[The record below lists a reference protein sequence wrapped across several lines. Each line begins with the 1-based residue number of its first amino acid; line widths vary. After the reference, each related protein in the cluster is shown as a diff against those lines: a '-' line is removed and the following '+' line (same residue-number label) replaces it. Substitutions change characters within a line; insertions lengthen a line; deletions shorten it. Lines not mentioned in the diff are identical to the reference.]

1 MAEMEIAE
9 RLRLGGEVNV
19 GGTERIASAVG
30 GAALAALGARERG
43 VRGAV
48 LGLLGL
54 ALMHR
59 GVSGHCAVYGAMGVD
74 TAGRG
79 GARRRPAEDAADDA
93 AVSVSAS
100 VTVKRPAE
108 ELYAFWRDF
117 RNAPRYM
124 DRIVRVEVLDELRS
138 RWTASG
144 PTGQSWEWESEVTE
158 DVPGELIAWE
168 SLPGSEL
175 PNRGWVQ
182 FVPAREGQA
191 EVRYFVEFDPPAGIV
206 GQAIARVFHEA
217 PKEMARAD
225 LRRFRAVMES
235 GEPAA
240 SAGASAREEWGND
253 ARD

>member
-1 MAEMEIAE
+1 VAEMEIAE

-19 GGTERIASAVG
+19 GRTERIASAVG

-54 ALMHR
+54 ALVHR
-59 GVSGHCAVYGAMGVD
+59 GASGHCAVYGTMGVD
-74 TAGRG
+74 TAGHG
-79 GARRRPAEDAADDA
+79 GRRRRPADGTAEEAGI
-93 AVSVSAS
+93 SVSAS
-100 VTVKRPAE
+100 ITVKRPAE

-158 DVPGELIAWE
+158 DVPGALIAWE

-182 FVPAREGQA
+182 FAATGDGRT
-191 EVRYFVEFDPPAGIV
+191 EVRYFVEFDPPAGVV
-206 GQAIARVFHEA
+206 GQAIARVFQEA
-217 PKEMARAD
+217 PEEMARGD
-225 LRRFRAVMES
+225 LRRFRALVES
-235 GEPAA
+235 GEVA
-240 SAGASAREEWGND
+240 AGAGTAGREDWGTD
-253 ARD
+253 AGA

>member
-9 RLRLGGEVNV
+9 RLRLGGGVNV
-19 GGTERIASAVG
+19 GRTERIASAVG

-43 VRGAV
+43 VRGTV

-54 ALMHR
+54 ALVHR
-59 GVSGHCAVYGAMGVD
+59 GVSGHCAVYGTMGVD

-79 GARRRPAEDAADDA
+79 GGGRRRLADDAAEDA

-124 DRIVRVEVLDELRS
+124 DRIVRVEVLDDLRS

-182 FVPAREGQA
+182 FIPAREGQA

-217 PKEMARAD
+217 PREMARAD
-225 LRRFRAVMES
+225 LRRFRALMES
-235 GEPAA
+235 GEAA
-240 SAGASAREEWGND
+240 ATAGAREEWGTD
-253 ARD
+253 AGA

>member
-1 MAEMEIAE
+1 MAENAIAE

-19 GGTERIASAVG
+19 GRTERIASAVG
-30 GAALAALGARERG
+30 GAALAAAGARERG
-43 VRGAV
+43 VRGT
-48 LGLLGL
+48 LLGL
-54 ALMHR
+54 IGLALVHR
-59 GVSGHCAVYGAMGVD
+59 GVSGHCAVYGTMGVD
-74 TAGRG
+74 TAHP
-79 GARRRPAEDAADDA
+79 ARRGRLPEDAAEDAAI
-93 AVSVSAS
+93 SVSAS
-100 VTVKRPAE
+100 VNVARPAE

-168 SLPGSEL
+168 SLPGSDL

-182 FVPAREGQA
+182 FIPAREGQA

-206 GQAIARVFHEA
+206 GQAIARVFNEA
-217 PKEMARAD
+217 PREMARGD
-225 LRRFRAVMES
+225 LRRFRALMES
-235 GEPAA
+235 GEIPAGT
-240 SAGASAREEWGND
+240 GAPVREDWGD
-253 ARD
+253 DVGV